1 MHILLIEDELK
12 TAISIQA
19 YLQENS
25 IECSIAHNGREGLN
39 IANDL
44 SVDVIITD
52 VIMPEI
58 NGIDF
63 SKSLRS
69 KGIKTPLLMISA
81 LDETEDKISGLE
93 AGADDYLAKPFD
105 LKELLARIMALDR
118 RSKLNASFT
127 DILRFEDLELN
138 LSTLE
143 VKRNDQKI
151 ILTPKEFAL
160 LEYLL
165 KNQGRV
171 IPKLEILEKV
181 WGLGESIN
189 TNVIEVY
196 VNYLRKKM
204 DRNFP
209 TKLIHTHFGIGY
221 YIKSEGA

>member
-12 TAISIQA
+12 TAVAIQA
-19 YLQENS
+19 YLRENN
-25 IECSIAHNGREGLN
+25 IECSLAHNGQEGLD
-39 IANDL
+39 IAIDQGI
-44 SVDVIITD
+44 DVIVTD
-52 VIMPEI
+52 VIMPEV
-58 NGIDF
+58 NGLDF
-63 SKSLRS
+63 SKSLRA
-69 KGIKTPLLMISA
+69 KGNKTPILMISA
-81 LDETEDKISGLE
+81 LDETDDKISGLQ

-105 LKELLARIMALDR
+105 LKELLARIRALDR
-118 RSKLNASFT
+118 RSRINAQFN
-127 DILRFEDLELN
+127 DLLRFEDLELN

-143 VKRNDQKI
+143 VRRNDQKI

-196 VNYLRKKM
+196 VNYLRKKI

-209 TKLIHTHFGIGY
+209 TKLIQTHFGIGY
-221 YIKSEGA
+221 YIKSEDA

>member
-12 TAISIQA
+12 TAVAIQA
-19 YLQENS
+19 YLRENN
-25 IECSIAHNGREGLN
+25 IECSLAHNGQEGLD
-39 IANDL
+39 IAIDQGI
-44 SVDVIITD
+44 DVIVTD
-52 VIMPEI
+52 VIMPEV
-58 NGIDF
+58 NGLDF
-63 SKSLRS
+63 SKSLRA
-69 KGIKTPLLMISA
+69 KGNKTPILMISA
-81 LDETEDKISGLE
+81 LDETDDKISGLQ

-105 LKELLARIMALDR
+105 LKELLARIRALDR
-118 RSKLNASFT
+118 RSRINAQFN
-127 DILRFEDLELN
+127 DLLRFEDLELN

-143 VKRNDQKI
+143 VQRNDQKI

-196 VNYLRKKM
+196 VNYLRKKI

-209 TKLIHTHFGIGY
+209 TKLIQTHFGIGY
-221 YIKSEGA
+221 YIKSEDA

>member
-12 TAISIQA
+12 TAVAIQA
-19 YLQENS
+19 YLRENN
-25 IECSIAHNGREGLN
+25 IECSLAHNGQEGLD
-39 IANDL
+39 IAIDQGI
-44 SVDVIITD
+44 DVIVTD
-52 VIMPEI
+52 VIMPEV
-58 NGIDF
+58 NGLDF
-63 SKSLRS
+63 SKSLRA
-69 KGIKTPLLMISA
+69 KGNKTPILMISA
-81 LDETEDKISGLE
+81 LDETDDKISGLQ

-105 LKELLARIMALDR
+105 LKELLARIRALDR
-118 RSKLNASFT
+118 RSRINAQFN
-127 DILRFEDLELN
+127 DLLRFEDLELN

-196 VNYLRKKM
+196 VNYLRKKI

-209 TKLIHTHFGIGY
+209 TKLIQTHFGIGY
-221 YIKSEGA
+221 YIKSEDA

>member
-12 TAISIQA
+12 TAVSIQA

-25 IECSIAHNGREGLN
+25 IECSIAHDGREGLT

-69 KGIKTPLLMISA
+69 KGIKTPILMISA
-81 LDETEDKISGLE
+81 LDETDDKISGLQ

-118 RSKLNASFT
+118 RSRLNSTFN
-127 DILRFEDLELN
+127 DLLRFEDLELN
-138 LSTLE
+138 LSTLD

-151 ILTPKEFAL
+151 VLTPKEFAL
-160 LEYLL
+160 LEYLV

-196 VNYLRKKM
+196 VNYLRKKI

-221 YIKSEGA
+221 YIKSEVA